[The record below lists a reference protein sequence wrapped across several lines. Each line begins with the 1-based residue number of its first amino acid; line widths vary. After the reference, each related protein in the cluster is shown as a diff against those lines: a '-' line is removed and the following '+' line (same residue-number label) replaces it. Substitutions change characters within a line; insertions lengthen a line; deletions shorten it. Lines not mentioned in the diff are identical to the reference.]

1 MDQEKLRTTLQ
12 IGETIAVEFK
22 KCSNRIE
29 NDVYQSVCSFLNRFG
44 GDIYLGVEDDGT
56 VCGVPENA
64 AGDMV
69 KNFIKIISN
78 PNMFTPTIYLS
89 PEIIKYEGKTIIHIH
104 IPVSAEVHSFKKE
117 VYDRVDD
124 ADVKVT
130 ATAQLAMMYIRKQNR
145 FTEKQI
151 YPYISLEDFRL
162 DLLPRIRKMATSN
175 IEGLHSWESMSDEE
189 LLRSAGLYGKDRA
202 TGESGY
208 NLAAVMLLGKDDL
221 IMDICPAYE
230 TDALVRRVN
239 VDRYDDREIIRT
251 NLIESYDQLMEFGR
265 KHLPDKFFIEG
276 VERKNLRNIITR
288 EMIANTLI
296 HREFTSSY
304 TAKFVIEK
312 DRMYTE
318 NANRSSGDGII
329 TPDNMEPNPKNP
341 IIASFFRNIGWSD
354 RLGSGVRN
362 IFKYSK
368 YYSGEEPE
376 FVEGDVFRIIV
387 PSNEDYSYDNPQND
401 SIDELERKNEEKLEK
416 NQKRFGESSEKV
428 RRKFGEKSEKDQ
440 IEIKNGRI
448 TDIQKQILEIL
459 SEDNQCS
466 ARKIAEQIGVSSRS
480 IESNIKKLKG
490 YGMLTRHGSARSG
503 YWKVE
508 IYRELP

>member
-1 MDQEKLRTTLQ
+1 
-12 IGETIAVEFK
+12 
-22 KCSNRIE
+22 
-29 NDVYQSVCSFLNRFG
+29 
-44 GDIYLGVEDDGT
+44 
-56 VCGVPENA
+56 
-64 AGDMV
+64 
-69 KNFIKIISN
+69 
-78 PNMFTPTIYLS
+78 
-89 PEIIKYEGKTIIHIH
+89 
-104 IPVSAEVHSFKKE
+104 
-117 VYDRVDD
+117 
-124 ADVKVT
+124 
-130 ATAQLAMMYIRKQNR
+130 
-145 FTEKQI
+145 
-151 YPYISLEDFRL
+151 
-162 DLLPRIRKMATSN
+162 
-175 IEGLHSWESMSDEE
+175 
-189 LLRSAGLYGKDRA
+189 
-202 TGESGY
+202 
-208 NLAAVMLLGKDDL
+208 
-221 IMDICPAYE
+221 MDI
-230 TDALVRRVN
+230 
-239 VDRYDDREIIRT
+239 IWQ
-251 NLIESYDQLMEFGR
+251 QLCYW
-265 KHLPDKFFIEG
+265 
-276 VERKNLRNIITR
+276 

-387 PSNEDYSYDNPQND
+387 PLNEDYSYDNPQND

-416 NQKRFGESSEKV
+416 NQKRFGES
-428 RRKFGEKSEKDQ
+428 SEKDQ

>member
-1 MDQEKLRTTLQ
+1 
-12 IGETIAVEFK
+12 
-22 KCSNRIE
+22 
-29 NDVYQSVCSFLNRFG
+29 
-44 GDIYLGVEDDGT
+44 
-56 VCGVPENA
+56 
-64 AGDMV
+64 
-69 KNFIKIISN
+69 
-78 PNMFTPTIYLS
+78 
-89 PEIIKYEGKTIIHIH
+89 
-104 IPVSAEVHSFKKE
+104 
-117 VYDRVDD
+117 
-124 ADVKVT
+124 
-130 ATAQLAMMYIRKQNR
+130 
-145 FTEKQI
+145 
-151 YPYISLEDFRL
+151 
-162 DLLPRIRKMATSN
+162 
-175 IEGLHSWESMSDEE
+175 
-189 LLRSAGLYGKDRA
+189 
-202 TGESGY
+202 
-208 NLAAVMLLGKDDL
+208 
-221 IMDICPAYE
+221 MDI
-230 TDALVRRVN
+230 
-239 VDRYDDREIIRT
+239 IWQ
-251 NLIESYDQLMEFGR
+251 QLCYW
-265 KHLPDKFFIEG
+265 
-276 VERKNLRNIITR
+276 

-387 PSNEDYSYDNPQND
+387 PLNEDYSYDNPQND

-416 NQKRFGESSEKV
+416 NQKR
-428 RRKFGEKSEKDQ
+428 FGEKSEKDQ

>member
-1 MDQEKLRTTLQ
+1 
-12 IGETIAVEFK
+12 
-22 KCSNRIE
+22 
-29 NDVYQSVCSFLNRFG
+29 
-44 GDIYLGVEDDGT
+44 
-56 VCGVPENA
+56 
-64 AGDMV
+64 
-69 KNFIKIISN
+69 
-78 PNMFTPTIYLS
+78 
-89 PEIIKYEGKTIIHIH
+89 
-104 IPVSAEVHSFKKE
+104 
-117 VYDRVDD
+117 
-124 ADVKVT
+124 
-130 ATAQLAMMYIRKQNR
+130 
-145 FTEKQI
+145 
-151 YPYISLEDFRL
+151 
-162 DLLPRIRKMATSN
+162 
-175 IEGLHSWESMSDEE
+175 
-189 LLRSAGLYGKDRA
+189 
-202 TGESGY
+202 
-208 NLAAVMLLGKDDL
+208 
-221 IMDICPAYE
+221 MDI
-230 TDALVRRVN
+230 
-239 VDRYDDREIIRT
+239 IWQ
-251 NLIESYDQLMEFGR
+251 QLCYW
-265 KHLPDKFFIEG
+265 
-276 VERKNLRNIITR
+276 

-376 FVEGDVFRIIV
+376 FVEGDVFRIIM
-387 PSNEDYSYDNPQND
+387 PLNEDYSYDNPQND

-416 NQKRFGESSEKV
+416 NQKR
-428 RRKFGEKSEKDQ
+428 FGEKSEKDQ

>member
-1 MDQEKLRTTLQ
+1 
-12 IGETIAVEFK
+12 
-22 KCSNRIE
+22 
-29 NDVYQSVCSFLNRFG
+29 
-44 GDIYLGVEDDGT
+44 
-56 VCGVPENA
+56 
-64 AGDMV
+64 
-69 KNFIKIISN
+69 
-78 PNMFTPTIYLS
+78 
-89 PEIIKYEGKTIIHIH
+89 
-104 IPVSAEVHSFKKE
+104 
-117 VYDRVDD
+117 
-124 ADVKVT
+124 
-130 ATAQLAMMYIRKQNR
+130 
-145 FTEKQI
+145 
-151 YPYISLEDFRL
+151 
-162 DLLPRIRKMATSN
+162 
-175 IEGLHSWESMSDEE
+175 
-189 LLRSAGLYGKDRA
+189 
-202 TGESGY
+202 
-208 NLAAVMLLGKDDL
+208 
-221 IMDICPAYE
+221 MDI
-230 TDALVRRVN
+230 
-239 VDRYDDREIIRT
+239 IWQ
-251 NLIESYDQLMEFGR
+251 QLCYW
-265 KHLPDKFFIEG
+265 
-276 VERKNLRNIITR
+276 

-376 FVEGDVFRIIV
+376 FIEGDVFRLIV
-387 PSNEDYSYDNPQND
+387 PLNENYSYDNPQND
-401 SIDELERKNEEKLEK
+401 SIDELERENEEKLEK
-416 NQKRFGESSEKV
+416 NQKRFGERFGESSEKV
-428 RRKFGEKSEKDQ
+428 RRKLGEKSEKVQ
-440 IEIKNGRI
+440 IEIKKGSI